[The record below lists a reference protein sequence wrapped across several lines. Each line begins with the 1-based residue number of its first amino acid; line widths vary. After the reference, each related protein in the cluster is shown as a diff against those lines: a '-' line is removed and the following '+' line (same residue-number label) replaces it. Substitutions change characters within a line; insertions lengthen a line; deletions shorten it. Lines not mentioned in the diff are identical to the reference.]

1 MEWLLLHK
9 TKKWLTRLV
18 SHQKVNLTKD
28 TGNHILVSLI
38 ALKKQSTTRE
48 NKLNGIEV
56 LDINSF
62 RNIHNEE

>member
-1 MEWLLLHK
+1 MELLLLHK

-18 SHQKVNLTKD
+18 SPQKVNLMKD
-28 TGNHILVSLI
+28 TGNHILVSLVV
-38 ALKKQSTTRE
+38 LKKQSTTRE
-48 NKLNGIEV
+48 NKLKEIEV